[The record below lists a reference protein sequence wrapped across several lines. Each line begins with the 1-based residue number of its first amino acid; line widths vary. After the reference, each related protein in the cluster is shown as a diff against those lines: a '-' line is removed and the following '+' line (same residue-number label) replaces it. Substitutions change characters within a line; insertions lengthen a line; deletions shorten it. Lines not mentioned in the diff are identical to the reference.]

1 MSGGSIGKS
10 QEVEVKVAIVHDWL
24 VVSGGAEKVLK
35 NIIEC
40 FPNADIFSIVD
51 FLEDRECVKGKSVN
65 TSFIQRMPFAK
76 RRYRAYLPLMPL
88 AIEQVDLSGYDL
100 VISSSHAVAKGVLT
114 GPNQVHISYVHSP
127 IRYAWDLQH
136 QYLRES
142 HLDTGV
148 RSVLARVLL
157 HYIRGW
163 DSRSANGVDYLV
175 ANSQFIARR
184 IRKAY
189 QRDATVIYPPVDLAN
204 MKVRMQKDD
213 FYVTASRMVPYKRI
227 DLIVQA
233 FSQTPERRL
242 VVIGDGPEMKKI
254 KAVAGENVEILGHQP
269 SDVLID
275 HLQRA
280 RAFVFAA
287 EEDFGISVVE
297 AQACGTP
304 VIAFGR
310 GGALESVV
318 GLPLERATGVF
329 FNAQTVESL
338 LEAVSRFEDNAG
350 VFDPRRCRRNAERFS
365 SENFKKSLKGFVES
379 RLPGACVEQALPPA
393 PSAPRP
399 VEERHLADLADVTT
413 P

>member
-1 MSGGSIGKS
+1 
-10 QEVEVKVAIVHDWL
+10 VRVAIVHDWL

-40 FPNADIFSIVD
+40 FPDADVFSIVD
-51 FLEDRECVKGKSVN
+51 FLEDRDCVKGKSVN
-65 TSFIQRMPFAK
+65 TSFIQKMPFAR
-76 RRYRAYLPLMPL
+76 RRYRAYLPLMPI

-114 GPNQVHISYVHSP
+114 GPNQVHISYIHSP

-142 HLDTGV
+142 RLDTGL
-148 RSVLARVLL
+148 RSALARVLL

-163 DSRSANGVDYLV
+163 DSRSANGVDHLV

-184 IRKAY
+184 IKKAY

-204 MKVRMQKDD
+204 TSVGTEKED

-254 KAVAGENVEILGHQP
+254 RSVAGENVEILGHQP
-269 SDVLID
+269 SEVLID
-275 HLQRA
+275 YLRRA

-310 GGALESVV
+310 GGVLESVV

-329 FNAQTVESL
+329 YGAQTAESL
-338 LEAVSRFEDNAG
+338 LEAVGRFESNAG
-350 VFDPRRCRRNAERFS
+350 LFDPRACRKNAERFS
-365 SENFKKSLKGFVES
+365 SENFKKALMNFVDT
-379 RLPGACVEQALPPA
+379 RLPYACVEQFLPYA
-393 PSAPRP
+393 PSQPQP
-399 VEERHLADLADVTT
+399 VEERHLADVT

>member
-1 MSGGSIGKS
+1 M
-10 QEVEVKVAIVHDWL
+10 KVAIVHDWL
-24 VVSGGAEKVLK
+24 VVSGGAEKVLE

-40 FPNADIFSIVD
+40 FPNADLFSIVD
-51 FLEDRECVKGKSVN
+51 FLEDRKCIKGKSVS
-65 TSFIQRMPFAK
+65 TSFIQRMPFARK
-76 RRYRAYLPLMPL
+76 RYRAYLPLMPI
-88 AIEQVDLSGYDL
+88 AIEQLDLSGYDL

-114 GPNQVHISYVHSP
+114 GPNQLHVSYVHSP

-142 HLDTGV
+142 HLTAGLK
-148 RSVLARVLL
+148 SVLARVLL

-163 DSRSANGVDYLV
+163 DSRSANGVDYLL

-189 QRDATVIYPPVDLAN
+189 QRDATVIYPPVDLSN
-204 MKVRMQKDD
+204 MRLRERKDD

-227 DLIVQA
+227 DLIVKA

-254 KAVAGENVEILGHQP
+254 KAVAGDNVTIMGHQP
-269 SDVLID
+269 FDVLVD

-304 VIAFGR
+304 VIAYGR
-310 GGALESVV
+310 GGALESVM
-318 GLPLERATGVF
+318 GLPLERPTGVF
-329 FNAQTVESL
+329 FGEQTEESL
-338 LEAVSRFEDNAG
+338 LEAVTRFEENTSL
-350 VFDPRRCRRNAERFS
+350 FDARVCRKNAERFS
-365 SENFKKSLKGFVES
+365 SEKFKRALMSFVDA
-379 RLPGACVEQALPPA
+379 RLPNEFVDRTA
-393 PSAPRP
+393 PYAMK
-399 VEERHLADLADVTT
+399 ERARDDEHHHQLA
-413 P
+413 

>member
-1 MSGGSIGKS
+1 
-10 QEVEVKVAIVHDWL
+10 VKVAIVHDWL
-24 VVSGGAEKVLK
+24 VVSGGAEKVLE

-40 FPNADIFSIVD
+40 YPDADIFSLVD
-51 FLEDRECVKGKSVN
+51 FLEDRKCIKGKTVE
-65 TSFIQRMPFAK
+65 TSFIQRLPFARK
-76 RRYRAYLPLMPL
+76 RYRGYLPLMPI
-88 AIEQVDLSGYDL
+88 AIEQLDLSAYDL

-114 GPNQVHISYVHSP
+114 GPNQMHVSYVHSP

-142 HLDTGV
+142 HLNKGLK
-148 RSVLARVLL
+148 SAMARLLL

-163 DSRSANGVDYLV
+163 DSRSANGVDHLL
-175 ANSQFIARR
+175 ANSKFIARR

-189 QRDATVIYPPVDLAN
+189 QRDATVIYPPVDLRH
-204 MKVRMQKDD
+204 MTLREQKED

-227 DLIVQA
+227 DMIVKA

-254 KAVAGENVEILGHQP
+254 KAVAGDNVTILGHQP
-269 SDVLID
+269 LDVLVD
-275 HLQRA
+275 HFQRA

-310 GGALESVV
+310 GGALESVL
-318 GLPLERATGVF
+318 GLPRERPTGVF
-329 FNAQTVESL
+329 FDEQTPESL
-338 LEAVSRFEDNAG
+338 LAAVARFEQYSG
-350 VFDPRRCRRNAERFS
+350 LFDPRQCRRNAERFA
-365 SENFKKSLKGFVES
+365 SEKFRNSLKSFIEARMRPEMMDPSMPFAVE
-379 RLPGACVEQALPPA
+379 PA
-393 PSAPRP
+393 RR
-399 VEERHLADLADVTT
+399 EEETHVVA
-413 P
+413 

>member
-1 MSGGSIGKS
+1 M
-10 QEVEVKVAIVHDWL
+10 KVAIVHDWL

-40 FPNADIFSIVD
+40 FPKADIFSIVD
-51 FLEDRECVKGKSVN
+51 FLEDRDCVKGKSVN
-65 TSFIQRMPFAK
+65 TSFIQKMPFA
-76 RRYRAYLPLMPL
+76 RTRYRAYLPLMPI
-88 AIEQVDLSGYDL
+88 AIEQLDLSGYDL

-114 GPNQVHISYVHSP
+114 GPDQMHISYVHSP

-142 HLDTGV
+142 HLNKGLK
-148 RSVLARVLL
+148 SIMARALL

-163 DSRSANGVDYLV
+163 DSRSANGVDHLL

-189 QRDATVIYPPVDLAN
+189 QRDATVIYPPVDLDN
-204 MKVRMQKDD
+204 MVMCTQKED

-227 DLIVQA
+227 DLIVRA
-233 FSQTPERRL
+233 FSKTPERRL

-254 KAVAGENVEILGHQP
+254 KALAGPNVAILGHQP
-269 SDVLID
+269 LEVLVD
-275 HLQRA
+275 HLRRA

-304 VIAFGR
+304 VIAYGR

-318 GLPLERATGVF
+318 GLPAEQPTGVF
-329 FNAQTVESL
+329 FTEQTDESL
-338 LEAVSRFEDNAG
+338 LDAVTRFEHNASA
-350 VFDPRRCRRNAERFS
+350 FEPWNCRKNAERFS
-365 SENFKKSLKGFVES
+365 TENFKAAITEFVEA
-379 RLPGACVEQALPPA
+379 RLPRSTVEQ
-393 PSAPRP
+393 PRP
-399 VEERHLADLADVTT
+399 YLVRERAVEERHLASVRS
-413 P
+413 

>member
-1 MSGGSIGKS
+1 MS
-10 QEVEVKVAIVHDWL
+10 QEGEVKVAIVHDWL
-24 VVSGGAEKVLK
+24 VVSAGAEKVLK

-40 FPNADIFSIVD
+40 FPDADIFSIVD

-65 TSFIQRMPFAK
+65 TSFIQRMPFAR
-76 RRYRAYLPLMPL
+76 RRYRAYLPLMPI

-142 HLDTGV
+142 HLDRGL
-148 RSVLARVLL
+148 RSALARVLL

-204 MKVRMQKDD
+204 MTLSTQKED

-254 KAVAGENVEILGHQP
+254 RAVAGENVQILGHQP
-269 SDVLID
+269 SEVLID
-275 HLQRA
+275 HLRRA

-329 FNAQTVESL
+329 FGEQTTESL
-338 LEAVSRFEDNAG
+338 LEAVSRFESNRG
-350 VFDPRRCRRNAERFS
+350 VFDPRRCRKNAERFS
-365 SENFKKSLKGFVES
+365 SENFKKALTSFVDA
-379 RLPGACVEQALPPA
+379 RLPYACVEQFLPYQASEPLA
-393 PSAPRP
+393 
-399 VEERHLADLADVTT
+399 VEEARHLADVT

>member
-1 MSGGSIGKS
+1 
-10 QEVEVKVAIVHDWL
+10 VKVAIVHDWL

-51 FLEDRECVKGKSVN
+51 FLEDRECVKGKSVH
-65 TSFIQRMPFAK
+65 TSFIQKLPFAR
-76 RRYRAYLPLMPL
+76 RRYRAYLPLMPI
-88 AIEQVDLSGYDL
+88 AIEQIDLSGYDL

-114 GPNQVHISYVHSP
+114 GPNQVHVSYVHSP

-142 HLDTGV
+142 HLSTGIK
-148 RSVLARVLL
+148 SAMARVLL

-163 DSRSANGVDYLV
+163 DSRSANGVDHLV

-189 QRDATVIYPPVDLAN
+189 QREATVIYPPVDLAN
-204 MKVRMQKDD
+204 MAVCTQKED
-213 FYVTASRMVPYKRI
+213 FYMTASRMVPYKRI
-227 DLIVQA
+227 DLIVRA

-242 VVIGDGPEMKKI
+242 VVIGDGPEMKRI
-254 KAVAGENVEILGHQP
+254 KSVAGENVTILGHQP
-269 SDVLID
+269 TDVLVD
-275 HLQRA
+275 HLRRA

-310 GGALESVV
+310 GGALESVI
-318 GLPLERATGVF
+318 GLPLDRPTGVF
-329 FNAQTVESL
+329 FGEQTLESL
-338 LEAVSRFEDNAG
+338 LEAVNRFEDNAG
-350 VFDPRRCRRNAERFS
+350 LFDPRQCRRNAERFS
-365 SENFKKSLKGFVES
+365 SENFKTALTNFIDA
-379 RLPGACVEQALPPA
+379 RLPYACVEQFLPYPVRD
-393 PSAPRP
+393 PLS
-399 VEERHLADLADVTT
+399 VEERHLADVAS
-413 P
+413 